1 MMWSTCH
8 QYGTNNKTWFL
19 NKTNMTNNKTWFRN
33 MTNIACLYHMLLFW
47 QCTTHTWADK
57 LHRPKFCRS
66 STGKLDSTIFFDAP
80 FKRGNHIWGYLWTK
94 AQCNLHSGH
103 SIWHTS
109 VNIWT
114 ASGLMIHVTVMPYK
128 KSPIYVKRLF
138 GLSVLM
144 VVFFGIHL

>member
-1 MMWSTCH
+1 MMWSTRH
-8 QYGTNNKTWFL
+8 QYGTFNEKWFL
-19 NKTNMTNNKTWFRN
+19 D
-33 MTNIACLYHMLLFW
+33 MTNITCLFW

-57 LHRPKFCRS
+57 LNRSKFCRS

-80 FKRGNHIWGYLWTK
+80 FKRGYHIWGYLWTK
-94 AQCNLHSGH
+94 AQSHLHSGH

-114 ASGLMIHVTVMPYK
+114 TSGLMIHVTAMPYK

-138 GLSVLM
+138 SYLYSRLRDGNGCAARTMEPECLM
-144 VVFFGIHL
+144 PSK